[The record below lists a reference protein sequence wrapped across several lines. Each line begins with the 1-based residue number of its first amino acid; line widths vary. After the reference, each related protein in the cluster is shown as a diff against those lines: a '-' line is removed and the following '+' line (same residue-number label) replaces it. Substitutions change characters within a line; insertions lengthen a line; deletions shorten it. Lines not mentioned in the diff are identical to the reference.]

1 MNTTPIQLLE
11 SLANDAAVREDP
23 YPIYRIAQKM
33 GEVLSLGEGFYIA
46 TSYRAT
52 DALLRSPKF
61 LKNPPGASSR
71 RRSVFN
77 PDYPSSMLFLDP
89 PDHTRLRRSVS
100 RFFLPSA
107 ISRISGSISDTAT
120 DLIAGLVA
128 QGGGDVVELVS
139 VKLPIAVIS
148 SMLGVSAQEGEA
160 LRDSVAVVA
169 RSLDLGT
176 QFNQAGSSELA
187 QAGTRLL
194 AYFSDLI
201 ANDSQGATML
211 TQLQEGDDPLTAPEA
226 AVMAVLLFMAGFETT
241 SNLIS
246 SMVFTLCEDDE
257 VAKMAMAEEVDLG
270 AMVEEFLRL
279 ESPVQLDGRIA
290 GTDAELGGIL
300 IPAGS
305 FVMTL
310 IGAANRDGEVFAD
323 PDVFSPSRSQA
334 PILSFGAGIH
344 HCLGSNLARTE
355 TKALLAALIAAQ
367 MPKLVAAKR
376 KPSLTLRG
384 FESLVVEF

>member
-1 MNTTPIQLLE
+1 MNTTPIELLE
-11 SLANDAAVREDP
+11 SLANDAGVRDNP
-23 YPIYRIAQKM
+23 YPSYRFAQAM
-33 GEVLSLGEGFYIA
+33 GEVLSLGEGFFIA

-61 LKNPPGASSR
+61 LKNPRGASR
-71 RRSVFN
+71 GRRSVFN

-107 ISRISGSISDTAT
+107 IARISGSIGDTAT
-120 DLIAGLVA
+120 ELITALVA

-139 VKLPIAVIS
+139 VKLPIVVIA
-148 SMLGVSAQEGEA
+148 SMLGVSACEGEA
-160 LRDSVAVVA
+160 LRDSVSIVA

-176 QFNQAGSSELA
+176 QFDEARTTELA
-187 QAGTRLL
+187 QAGSRLL

-201 ANDSQGATML
+201 ANDSQATTML
-211 TQLQEGDDPLTAPEA
+211 AQLQGGDDPLSARES

-246 SMVFTLCEDDE
+246 SMVFTLCEDDD
-257 VAKMAMAEEVDLG
+257 VAKTAMADEADLG

-290 GTDAELGGIL
+290 GVDSELGGVL
-300 IPAGS
+300 IPEGS

-310 IGAANRDGEVFAD
+310 IGAANRDAEVFSD
-323 PDVFSPSRSQA
+323 PDVFSPARSQA

-355 TKALLAALIAAQ
+355 AKALLGALRAAPR
-367 MPKLVAAKR
+367 PKLVSAKR